1 MKVAQ
6 LDVELR
12 TGGFVSEF
20 IQVKSEDRLR
30 KKMNKMMRKGDLDF
44 GGFKVPMDL
53 VDTISVRWHEL
64 H

>member
-20 IQVKSEDRLR
+20 IQVESEERLR

-53 VDTISVRWHEL
+53 VDTISVRWHEV